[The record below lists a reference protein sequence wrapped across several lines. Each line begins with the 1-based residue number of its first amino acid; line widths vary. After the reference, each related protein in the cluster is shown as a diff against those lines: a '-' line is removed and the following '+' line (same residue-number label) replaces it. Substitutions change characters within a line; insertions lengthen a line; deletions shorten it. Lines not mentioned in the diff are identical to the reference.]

1 MDNLTHA
8 FTAITCTHAV
18 SREWPSGLTLAA
30 AVLATNVQDLDWLPV
45 LSLRPESIE
54 AHRGYLRVVAE
65 RSFRTWWA
73 AAIAVSAVFG
83 WAHAFYGWYGG
94 FYTGLNGLAFA
105 LLARATGSL
114 YVVILAH
121 TCFDALVFAAG

>member
-1 MDNLTHA
+1 MP
-8 FTAITCTHAV
+8 
-18 SREWPSGLTLAA
+18 PSFLGRTLDVVCALAA
-30 AVLATNVQDLDWLPV
+30 ATGSEIQ
-45 LSLRPESIE
+45 
-54 AHRGYLRVVAE
+54 GYPRVVAE
-65 RSFRTWWA
+65 SSFRNCWA

-94 FYTGLNGLAFA
+94 FYAGLNGLAFA

-121 TCFDALVFAAG
+121 MCFDALVFAAG